1 VKSLRAARKRAILC
15 VLAVFVTLPG
25 MSRAA
30 EEWPTRPII
39 VVVPFA
45 AGGSLDRVARAFA
58 PFLGKELN
66 VPIVIENR
74 AGASGQVGVQYFL
87 QRPVDGYTL
96 LAGAQPNFSTPIIFQ
111 KAPFGLGDIELIN
124 AHEVGGVSI
133 TVLAESPFRT
143 FDDLHK
149 AIKAQPGK
157 ITIAFPRGGSNQ
169 LLALLLKE
177 KLGWDALLVPYD
189 SGAATRTALLGGH
202 VTAIVNGAVSD
213 AELKPRVRSLTL
225 STPTKL
231 SVWPDSPYINDILK
245 AHGARIPDV
254 GDVRFFAFKKG
265 VRAQHPDRWEKLLR
279 AYQAA
284 MKNPEY
290 RTMIEKMGAAEEAD
304 YRGPEQSQR
313 IIDDL
318 HNLLVE
324 HRSKFE
330 E

>member
-1 VKSLRAARKRAILC
+1 MSLLSPIAQ
-15 VLAVFVTLPG
+15 
-25 MSRAA
+25 AA
-30 EEWPTRPII
+30 EEWPTRPIF

-58 PFLGKELN
+58 PFLQKELK

-74 AGASGQVGVQYFL
+74 PGASGQVGVQYLL
-87 QRPVDGYTL
+87 QRPADGYTV

-124 AHEVGGVSI
+124 AHEVGGVSL
-133 TVLAESPFRT
+133 TVLSEAPFKT
-143 FDDLHK
+143 FDEFHK

-169 LLALLLKE
+169 LMALLLKE
-177 KLGWDALLVPYD
+177 KLGWDVLLVPYD
-189 SGAATRTALLGGH
+189 SGAAARTALLGGH
-202 VTAIVNGAVSD
+202 VTAIINGAVSD
-213 AELKPRVRSLTL
+213 AEMKPRVRSLAL

-231 SVWPDSPYINDILK
+231 SVWPDVPYINDLLK
-245 AHGARIPDV
+245 VHGAQIPDV

-265 VRAQHPDRWEKLLR
+265 VQAQHPDRWEKFLR
-279 AYQAA
+279 AYQEA
-284 MKNPEY
+284 MKDPEY
-290 RTMIEKMGAAEEAD
+290 IAIIQKVGAADEAA
-304 YRGPEQSQR
+304 YRGPERSQR
-313 IIDDL
+313 IMDDL

-330 E
+330 Q